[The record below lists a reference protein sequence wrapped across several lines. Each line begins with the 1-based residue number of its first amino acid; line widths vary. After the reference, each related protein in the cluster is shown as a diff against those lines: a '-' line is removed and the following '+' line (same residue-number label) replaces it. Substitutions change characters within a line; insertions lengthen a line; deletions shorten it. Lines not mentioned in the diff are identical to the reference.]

1 MEKLELVDALES
13 GKGATSSLDDALRR
27 PGVGSV
33 SDHELG
39 EIRDSVREQLE
50 WAEQMAE
57 RLRRDAEARAREAL
71 SRAGENER
79 AFAER
84 AERLSERGLSGE
96 AALPDDVTER
106 LAQARDVMQRAAE
119 ALASGRGEEGV
130 ERQREAQ
137 RLLEQS
143 DTGKTRDHDEQPER
157 PSKSGHDQEASQE
170 IAIGGNV
177 PPKAEQKQAEEFRRR
192 VLRGLA
198 EQKSDRLSPAVKR
211 YAEGLLR

>member
-1 MEKLELVDALES
+1 
-13 GKGATSSLDDALRR
+13 
-27 PGVGSV
+27 
-33 SDHELG
+33 
-39 EIRDSVREQLE
+39 
-50 WAEQMAE
+50 
-57 RLRRDAEARAREAL
+57 LRRDAEARAREEL
-71 SRAGENER
+71 SRAGDKER

-84 AERLSERGLSGE
+84 AERLAEKGLGGE

-106 LAQARDVMQRAAE
+106 LGRAHEVMRRAAQALAE
-119 ALASGRGEEGV
+119 GRGAEGV

-157 PSKSGHDQEASQE
+157 PTAPGANQTNSPE
-170 IAIGGNV
+170 IAIGGDV
-177 PPKAEQKQAEEFRRR
+177 PAESEQKQAEEFRRR